1 MEKKSTVI
9 TSKGYAIKVADH
21 MLGDLAKFGATTQ
34 RPVLKPTPKEILNM
48 PKKVEKTDSNLPEM
62 GTTKTD
68 EQKKIEAF
76 ASFKKT
82 LIANK
87 EGLIAIAKERSLPE
101 TEWSMFNKKDLTNY
115 LIDKYN
121 EGVKE

>member
-9 TSKGYAIKVADH
+9 TSKGYSIKVADH

-48 PKKVEKTDSNLPEM
+48 PKKVEKSNLPEM
-62 GTTKTD
+62 GITQTE

-87 EGLIAIAKERSLPE
+87 EGLIAIAKERNFPE
-101 TEWSMFNKKDLTNY
+101 SEWSMFNKKDLTNY

>member
-48 PKKVEKTDSNLPEM
+48 PKKVEKDESNLPVME
-62 GTTKTD
+62 TTDKD
-68 EQKKIEAF
+68 VKF
-76 ASFKKT
+76 
-82 LIANK
+82 NP
-87 EGLIAIAKERSLPE
+87 LPE
-101 TEWSMFNKKDLTNY
+101 VDNTEKVSEPITKVRKTPVRS
-115 LIDKYN
+115 KS
-121 EGVKE
+121 KA

>member
-48 PKKVEKTDSNLPEM
+48 PKKVEKSNLPEM
-62 GTTKTD
+62 ESTRVNFD
-68 EQKKIEAF
+68 PDDNF
-76 ASFKKT
+76 
-82 LIANK
+82 
-87 EGLIAIAKERSLPE
+87 
-101 TEWSMFNKKDLTNY
+101 
-115 LIDKYN
+115 
-121 EGVKE
+121 VKELEPVTKARKTPVRSKAK

>member
-1 MEKKSTVI
+1 MEKKSVVI
-9 TSKGYAIKVADH
+9 TPKGYSIKVADH

-48 PKKVEKTDSNLPEM
+48 PKKVEKTESNLPKM
-62 GTTKTD
+62 QNTD
-68 EQKKIEAF
+68 LLNQSKIEAF
-76 ASFKKT
+76 AAFKKT

-87 EGLIAIAKERSLPE
+87 EGLVAIAKERNLPE
-101 TEWSMFNKKDLTNY
+101 VEWSMFNKKDLTNY